1 VGELAA
7 ISCAVLWAVST
18 VLMRS
23 QTGRVPVLAL
33 NAIRALWASVV
44 FLGVLAALGRL
55 GDLTAVPSAALIGL
69 LGSVL
74 IGMAL
79 GDSLHIKAMTLIGV
93 SRALPISSTYPILT
107 AVLAVIWLD
116 EPVTAR
122 IVAGIVLVVG
132 GVYLVAFPRVGS
144 VVERVPASGRGITLA
159 LVAACCWAISTA
171 TVKPALS
178 LVDPLVAN
186 GVRLPAAM
194 LVLQLLSWRSEGL
207 GSPFRFGRRAGVMLA
222 VAGLISGVSGALW
235 LLGVRDAGAAKA
247 AALSSTAPIFAAPL
261 AALFL
266 GEKLSRQIGLGTL
279 LTVAG
284 IWLVL

>member
-44 FLGVLAALGRL
+44 FLSVLAAVGRL
-55 GDLTAVPSAALIGL
+55 GELLTVPSAALISL

-79 GDSLHIKAMTLIGV
+79 GDTLHIKAMTLIGV

-107 AVLAVIWLD
+107 ALLAVIWLD
-116 EPVTAR
+116 EPVTPR
-122 IVAGIVLVVG
+122 ILGGIVLVVG

-144 VVERVPASGRGITLA
+144 VIERVPASGRGITLA
-159 LVAACCWAISTA
+159 LIAACCWAVSTA

-207 GSPFRFGRRAGVMLA
+207 GSPFRFGRRAGLMLA
-222 VAGLISGVSGALW
+222 VAGLISGLSGALW

-266 GEKLSRQIGLGTL
+266 GEKLSRQVGLGTL

>member
-7 ISCAVLWAVST
+7 ISCAVLWAIST

-55 GDLTAVPSAALIGL
+55 GDVTAVPSAALIGL

-266 GEKLSRQIGLGTL
+266 GEKLSRQVGLGTV

>member
-44 FLGVLAALGRL
+44 FLSVLAAVGRL
-55 GDLTAVPSAALIGL
+55 GDLLTVPSAALIGL

-79 GDSLHIKAMTLIGV
+79 GDTLHIKAMTLIGV

-107 AVLAVIWLD
+107 ALLAVIWLD
-116 EPVTAR
+116 EPVTPR
-122 IVAGIVLVVG
+122 ILGGIVLVVG

-144 VVERVPASGRGITLA
+144 VIERVPASGRGITLA
-159 LVAACCWAISTA
+159 LIAACCWAVSTA

-207 GSPFRFGRRAGVMLA
+207 GSPFRFGRRAGLMLA
-222 VAGLISGVSGALW
+222 VAGLISGLSGALW

-266 GEKLSRQIGLGTL
+266 GEKLSRQVGLGTL